1 MKQRLVHARFIGD
14 LLHPRAV
21 RAAQEKDFVRGV
33 EDPLAAP
40 VVRPFVVPAFTA
52 WFNHVVK
59 VRFDHGGSSRPVF
72 GRRIGVTC
80 PAQARFAIRSAA
92 MIRQIT
98 VLGTGTMGRGIA
110 YLAAV
115 AGYETVMFDVET
127 TALDAAKTSIEAIL
141 RKGVDKG
148 KLDPSTAISAFGKLQ
163 LIAELEPAVSG
174 ADLIIEAVPE
184 ILDLKIDLFAQAD
197 LFCGPDT
204 ILASNTSSISI
215 SKLAAN
221 VERRDR
227 FVGMHFF
234 NPPHAMKLIEI
245 VRGERTSDETIEQT
259 REVAEKMDKTP
270 IIVRDWPGF
279 ATSRLGVAIGLEA
292 IRMFE
297 EGVASAEDIDRA
309 MELGYNHPMG
319 PLRLTDLV
327 GLDVRLGIAEY
338 LSSTLG
344 PRFEPPQLLRDMVAE
359 GKLGKKSGE
368 GFYRWPAE

>member
-1 MKQRLVHARFIGD
+1 
-14 LLHPRAV
+14 
-21 RAAQEKDFVRGV
+21 
-33 EDPLAAP
+33 
-40 VVRPFVVPAFTA
+40 
-52 WFNHVVK
+52 
-59 VRFDHGGSSRPVF
+59 
-72 GRRIGVTC
+72 
-80 PAQARFAIRSAA
+80 

-115 AGYETVMFDVET
+115 SGYDTVMYDVDLR
-127 TALDAAKTSIEAIL
+127 ALQKAKEAIDAIL
-141 RKGVDKG
+141 LKGVEKG
-148 KLDPSTAISAFGKLQ
+148 KVSQQVAAHALESLQ
-163 LIAELEPAVSG
+163 LVPELEPAVNG

-184 ILDLKIDLFAQAD
+184 DYDLKVELFAQAD

-215 SKLAAN
+215 RKLASN

-234 NPPHAMKLIEI
+234 NPPHLMKLIEI
-245 VRGERTSDETIEQT
+245 VRGERTSEVTIEQVA
-259 REVAEKMDKTP
+259 EVAVKMGKTS
-270 IIVRDWPGF
+270 IVVRDSPGF

-292 IRMFE
+292 IRMLE

-338 LSSTLG
+338 LASTLG
-344 PRFEPPQLLRDMVAE
+344 ERFEPPQLLRDLVAE
-359 GKLGKKSGE
+359 GKLGKKSGQ
-368 GFYRWPAE
+368 GFYRWDE